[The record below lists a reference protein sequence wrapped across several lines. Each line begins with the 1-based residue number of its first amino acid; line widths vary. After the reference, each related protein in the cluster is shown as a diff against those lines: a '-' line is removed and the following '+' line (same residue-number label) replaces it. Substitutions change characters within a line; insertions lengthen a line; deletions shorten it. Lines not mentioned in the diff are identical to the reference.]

1 MKNFSTWLL
10 VLFMI
15 MFWILRVVVAL
26 GAELKWD
33 LNGLEPLNMQME
45 IGLLFLT
52 LVCII
57 LVIKR
62 KLVGGLIYLLS
73 YGMYYGVFVFNN
85 LENLQNAVEGGV
97 DINLYMQL
105 FLSLVG
111 IIIPVAVMLDLLAD
125 KNRKVHPKDK
135 KQIGF
140 MIMNNLIERW
150 MREQTKIIIE
160 HCNNLYI

>member
-62 KLVGGLIYLLS
+62 KMVGGLIYLLS
-73 YGMYYGVFVFNN
+73 YGMYYGTFVFNN
-85 LENLQNAVEGGV
+85 LGEGTPRPRLWPLPECFPDG
-97 DINLYMQL
+97 
-105 FLSLVG
+105 
-111 IIIPVAVMLDLLAD
+111 
-125 KNRKVHPKDK
+125 
-135 KQIGF
+135 
-140 MIMNNLIERW
+140 
-150 MREQTKIIIE
+150 
-160 HCNNLYI
+160 

>member
-105 FLSLVG
+105 FVSLVG

-125 KNRKVHPKDK
+125 KNGKVHPKDK
-135 KQIGF
+135 KTDWFYDNEQF
-140 MIMNNLIERW
+140 DRKMDERADKNNYRTL
-150 MREQTKIIIE
+150 
-160 HCNNLYI
+160 

>member
-105 FLSLVG
+105 FVSLVG
-111 IIIPVAVMLDLLAD
+111 IIIPVAVMLDLLVD

-135 KQIGF
+135 KTDWFYDNEQF
-140 MIMNNLIERW
+140 DRKMDERADKNNYRTL
-150 MREQTKIIIE
+150 
-160 HCNNLYI
+160 

>member
-105 FLSLVG
+105 FVSLVG
-111 IIIPVAVMLDLLAD
+111 IIIPVAVMLDLFAD

-135 KQIGF
+135 KTDWFYDNEQF
-140 MIMNNLIERW
+140 DRKMDERADKNNYRTL
-150 MREQTKIIIE
+150 
-160 HCNNLYI
+160 